1 MVNLAGRIVAAG
13 RRADGN
19 EIGALCR
26 KIIILLIKNAILW
39 YNSTKQN
46 AILQQLAQKQNA
58 IL

>member
-39 YNSTKQN
+39 YNSKKQN
-46 AILQQLAQKQNA
+46 AILQ
-58 IL
+58 